1 VFYRYT
7 VYSLRSQLSHSSQLY
22 NELAISTAIRALQN
36 CIRSE
41 SVDVEF
47 DVMVSLFLSLLTLF
61 SVVKLRKGYI
71 IQTKQAKYRLFIPLA
86 DNQLKSFSSLESE
99 STQSAT
105 AVEGLLFEFDRQIR
119 GAEYDAQVT
128 SRLHM
133 DTLLTLIK
141 SDVQD
146 RDDDDGS
153 ESHPFPQSYMVALLF
168 IVDQTSALNLNHS
181 PLYTAA
187 NMISKKEGINQV
199 LKSLRSI
206 KNQLMS
212 SREIV
217 DVKRKTER
225 VLSQLLTLLIAYNSC
240 LLSGTEKDLL
250 YFTKSLLEKT
260 PIHDRHFAL
269 LLLSR
274 GLLAPPYNVG
284 RGSYIARGNSEP
296 LSDVASV
303 VRLHTMSL
311 SQSFKKNMAA
321 VGISQ
326 PSLSARM
333 LYPFASAAMRAFTAS
348 TAKTTGTKQKNDDWF
363 SNDASNP
370 DTAEDIK
377 DDVYQVADSKLC
389 LLLQECMREDTRA
402 EKTREM
408 TGSGDEVLSTLR
420 RYRVHHF
427 SI

>member
-1 VFYRYT
+1 
-7 VYSLRSQLSHSSQLY
+7 
-22 NELAISTAIRALQN
+22 
-36 CIRSE
+36 
-41 SVDVEF
+41 
-47 DVMVSLFLSLLTLF
+47 VMVSPFLSLLTLF

-71 IQTKQAKYRLFIPLA
+71 IQTKQANYRLFNPLA
-86 DNQLKSFSSLESE
+86 DNQQKSFSSLESE
-99 STQSAT
+99 STQSAN

-153 ESHPFPQSYMVALLF
+153 ESHPFPQSYMIALLF

-199 LKSLRSI
+199 LKSLKSI
-206 KNQLMS
+206 KSQLMS

-274 GLLAPPYNVG
+274 GLLAPPYNVA

-348 TAKTTGTKQKNDDWF
+348 TAKTTATKQKNDDWF

-370 DTAEDIK
+370 DTAEETK

>member
-1 VFYRYT
+1 
-7 VYSLRSQLSHSSQLY
+7 
-22 NELAISTAIRALQN
+22 
-36 CIRSE
+36 
-41 SVDVEF
+41 
-47 DVMVSLFLSLLTLF
+47 MVSLLLSLLSLF

-71 IQTKQAKYRLFIPLA
+71 IQTKHANYRLFNPLV
-86 DNQLKSFSSLESE
+86 DHHLRSVSLESE
-99 STQSAT
+99 SIQSAN

-133 DTLLTLIK
+133 DAILTLIK

-153 ESHPFPQSYMVALLF
+153 ESHPFPQSYMIALLF
-168 IVDQTSALNLNHS
+168 IVNQTSALNLNHS

-199 LKSLRSI
+199 LKSLKSI
-206 KNQLMS
+206 KSQLMS

-217 DVKRKTER
+217 EVKRKTER

-274 GLLAPPYNVG
+274 GLLAPPYNAG
-284 RGSYIARGNSEP
+284 RSSYIARGNNEP

-348 TAKTTGTKQKNDDWF
+348 TAKTSAPKQKNDDWF
-363 SNDASNP
+363 SNDSGNP
-370 DTAEDIK
+370 DAAEEK
-377 DDVYQVADSKLC
+377 RDDVYHVADSKLC
-389 LLLQECMREDTRA
+389 LLLEECMREDTRA
-402 EKTREM
+402 EKSRQM

-420 RYRVHHF
+420 RCRLYITYRPDSLQEF
-427 SI
+427 

>member
-1 VFYRYT
+1 
-7 VYSLRSQLSHSSQLY
+7 
-22 NELAISTAIRALQN
+22 
-36 CIRSE
+36 
-41 SVDVEF
+41 
-47 DVMVSLFLSLLTLF
+47 MVSPFLSLLTLF

-71 IQTKQAKYRLFIPLA
+71 IQTKQANYRLFNPLA

-99 STQSAT
+99 STQSAN

-153 ESHPFPQSYMVALLF
+153 ESHPFPQSYMIALLF

-199 LKSLRSI
+199 LKSLKSI
-206 KNQLMS
+206 KSQLMS

-225 VLSQLLTLLIAYNSC
+225 VLSQLLTL
-240 LLSGTEKDLL
+240 
-250 YFTKSLLEKT
+250 TKSLLEKT

-348 TAKTTGTKQKNDDWF
+348 TAKTTATKQKNDDWF

-370 DTAEDIK
+370 DTAEETK
-377 DDVYQVADSKLC
+377 DVYQVADSKLC

>member
-1 VFYRYT
+1 MISF
-7 VYSLRSQLSHSSQLY
+7 SL
-22 NELAISTAIRALQN
+22 T
-36 CIRSE
+36 
-41 SVDVEF
+41 
-47 DVMVSLFLSLLTLF
+47 LLLLF

-71 IQTKQAKYRLFIPLA
+71 IQTKQANYRLYNPLA
-86 DNQLKSFSSLESE
+86 DQQLRSVSTESE
-99 STQSAT
+99 SIQSAS
-105 AVEGLLFEFDRQIR
+105 AVEGLLSEFDRQIR

-133 DTLLTLIK
+133 DAILTLIK

-206 KNQLMS
+206 KSQLMS

-217 DVKRKTER
+217 EVKRKTER

-269 LLLSR
+269 LLLGR
-274 GLLAPPYNVG
+274 GLLAPPYSVG
-284 RGSYIARGNSEP
+284 RGSYIVRGNNEP

-311 SQSFKKNMAA
+311 TQSFKKNMAA

-348 TAKTTGTKQKNDDWF
+348 TAKTSSTKQKNDDWF
-363 SNDASNP
+363 SNDSSNP
-370 DTAEDIK
+370 DAADETK

-389 LLLQECMREDTRA
+389 LLLQECMKEDIRA
-402 EKTREM
+402 EKSRER

-420 RYRVHHF
+420 RCRVHHLSTLF
-427 SI
+427 Y

>member
-1 VFYRYT
+1 
-7 VYSLRSQLSHSSQLY
+7 
-22 NELAISTAIRALQN
+22 
-36 CIRSE
+36 
-41 SVDVEF
+41 
-47 DVMVSLFLSLLTLF
+47 MVSVFLSLLSLF
-61 SVVKLRKGYI
+61 SVIKFRKGYL
-71 IQTKQAKYRLFIPLA
+71 IQTRQVNYRLLSPLA
-86 DNQLKSFSSLESE
+86 DQQLKGVSAVSE
-99 STQSAT
+99 SVQSAN
-105 AVEGLLFEFDRQIR
+105 AVESLLNEFDRQIR

-133 DTLLTLIK
+133 EAILTLIK

-153 ESHPFPQSYMVALLF
+153 ESHPFPPSYIIALSF
-168 IVDQTSALNLNHS
+168 IVDQTSSLNAAHS
-181 PLYTAA
+181 PLYTSA

-199 LKSLRSI
+199 LKSLKSI
-206 KNQLMS
+206 KSQLMS

-217 DVKRKTER
+217 EVKRKTER
-225 VLSQLLTLLIAYNSC
+225 ALSQLLTLLIAYNSC

-274 GLLAPPYNVG
+274 GLLAPPYSLG
-284 RGSYIARGNSEP
+284 RSSYIARGNNEP

-311 SQSFKKNMAA
+311 SQSFKKNMAS
-321 VGISQ
+321 VGVSQ

-333 LYPFASAAMRAFTAS
+333 LYPFASAAMRAFSAS
-348 TAKTTGTKQKNDDWF
+348 TVKTSATKQKNDDWF
-363 SNDASNP
+363 SNDSGNP
-370 DTAEDIK
+370 DTAEEMG

-389 LLLQECMREDTRA
+389 LLLQECMKEDTRA

-420 RYRVHHF
+420 RYPTYNTASASSLYYLLLRLL
-427 SI
+427 SIKYLFPDLTANFNGAEGGYAI